1 MTPDT
6 RAVGDTSPAGTRTAT
21 SARRSA
27 ADVAYEQVKE
37 QIVDLRLPPG
47 TIVNET
53 SLAAQLRIGRTPVHE
68 ALARLASDRFVTV
81 LPRRGTMVAT
91 LALADVLDLFE
102 AREAIECG
110 VAHIAATR
118 ASDADLAQLRTL
130 IANADRARE
139 GQAHEAYLRD
149 DHAIHAF
156 LIHMI
161 NNALLRDTGD
171 LLLQHNLRFWRWY
184 WDARP
189 PRAQAMYSHHSLLVA
204 LEDHDPLRASEAMR
218 AHIADSRQA
227 IHALF

>member
-1 MTPDT
+1 MCDVAPDT
-6 RAVGDTSPAGTRTAT
+6 RAGHGTSPAHTPAPP
-21 SARRSA
+21 SAVG
-27 ADVAYEQVKE
+27 VAYDQIKE
-37 QIVDLRLPPG
+37 LIVDLRLAPG

-53 SLAAQLRIGRTPVHE
+53 SLAAMLRIGRTPVHE
-68 ALARLASDRFVTV
+68 ALTRLASERFVTV

-91 LALADVLDLFE
+91 LTLADVLDLFE

-118 ASDADLAQLRTL
+118 ASEADLAQLRTL
-130 IANADRARE
+130 IAHADGARE
-139 GQAHEAYLRD
+139 GQAYEEYLHN

-184 WDARP
+184 WQTRP
-189 PRAQAMYSHHSLLVA
+189 PRAQAMYSHHSLLA
-204 LEDHDPLRASEAMR
+204 AIEDHDPLQASEAMR
-218 AHIADSRQA
+218 AHIVGSRQTLN
-227 IHALF
+227 ALF